1 EIALLIASAKG
12 NITKEKL
19 SNEFTRISEI
29 PFESETR
36 MMTVFARS
44 KNGETKAFVKG
55 ATDTILSKC
64 SYYLTDNGKVPL
76 TSAIRKE
83 ILSVCDEFSDNALRV
98 IAFAEKICDNEKETE
113 SGLVFSGL
121 MGMSDEPRDEAK
133 KAIKLCRKAG
143 IKTVMITGDHPK
155 TALAIAKQAGIT
167 GFMKS
172 SQVLTGEE
180 LKKMSDTELYSKI
193 QDISVFARVSPADK
207 LKIVRAFK
215 KRGHIVA
222 MTGDGVN
229 DAPAIKE
236 ADIGISM
243 GDGTDTA
250 KEASDVI
257 LIDDNFAVIVGAVK
271 NGRAIYMNIRK
282 FVRYLLSC
290 NIGEVITMFLGILSG
305 LPLVLLPTQI
315 LLVNLVTDSLPA
327 IALGLEPADDDVM
340 NEKPRSKDE
349 SFFSE
354 GLMSK
359 IFIRGIFIGLS
370 TLSAF
375 AFFLKSGAGIEI
387 ARTSALVTLVMS
399 QLIHVFE
406 CKSEKKNIFTV
417 NLMNNPKLIFAV
429 IISAVALFASMY
441 VPFLSSVFTNV
452 PLTMRELVI
461 SLGFSVFV
469 PVVSGLFSMIL
480 GIGKKD

>member
-1 EIALLIASAKG
+1 
-12 NITKEKL
+12 
-19 SNEFTRISEI
+19 
-29 PFESETR
+29 

-387 ARTSALVTLVMS
+387 ARTYALVTLVMS